1 MKKLLAA
8 LLACMTITCAF
19 ASCGDKDSDSDSS
32 SKKSSSSSSDT
43 DGAEADDEE
52 EEKEEETGENLSEQ
66 PASEDDEESEPSSE
80 DKKSSKNDKKKGSS
94 IGSADKE
101 TYVGKWQGKELTF
114 NGKKMDSL
122 FGLPV
127 YALVQFELYEDGTL
141 TSDAAEEHQEGTWN
155 VTGSNTIEMTID
167 GESSEM
173 KYEDGLLFL
182 SESEDGVSVEFY
194 LEKVDEFTPF
204 DIDSWEENFDLSGFE
219 DLLEDTDLGDGS
231 GDLDISEDDINKA
244 LEGLED
250 TDWESALGD
259 IDLDKA
265 LEGIDEEE
273 LEKALKAGASSTGI
287 FLSQNSPRISARL
300 SDGCSAR
307 SIPKAMSREARSV
320 SRSISLGVT
329 IMFGIS
335 GSTLLPV
342 RLRTMVW
349 TSTTVGTPIAVTGIP
364 SMRCESSR
372 RELATPLPGDMPL
385 SVSWIVVPSLRTSE
399 HARASTAMMPAGCSC
414 AMRAVIISA
423 VSIPV

>member
-52 EEKEEETGENLSEQ
+52 EKKEEETGENLSEQ

-141 TSDAAEEHQEGTWN
+141 TSDAAEEHQEGTWS

-231 GDLDISEDDINKA
+231 GDLGINEDDINKA
-244 LEGLED
+244 IEGFKD

-259 IDLDKA
+259 LDDIDWDKA
-265 LEGIDEEE
+265 LEGVDEEE
-273 LEKALKAGASSTGI
+273 LEKALKELETMDWSS
-287 FLSQNSPRISARL
+287 LN
-300 SDGCSAR
+300 
-307 SIPKAMSREARSV
+307 
-320 SRSISLGVT
+320 
-329 IMFGIS
+329 
-335 GSTLLPV
+335 
-342 RLRTMVW
+342 
-349 TSTTVGTPIAVTGIP
+349 
-364 SMRCESSR
+364 
-372 RELATPLPGDMPL
+372 
-385 SVSWIVVPSLRTSE
+385 
-399 HARASTAMMPAGCSC
+399 
-414 AMRAVIISA
+414 
-423 VSIPV
+423 